1 MSSLVN
7 KITLSQTDKEFFW
20 ENGFIKLNRL
30 LTWEATDKLRELT
43 YNSKQITKAPEYYT
57 GDFSRIGYGVEN
69 AVTHQIYSEE
79 NFKYTLKQLIENEL
93 TFIESV
99 GFELKPNKRGF
110 YFHLDVASFSFIKA
124 EDLAYSLWIPLVPIN
139 TKYQHGGMAYVPQN
153 VYPASGYF
161 YLIYELV
168 KHENIAE
175 FCKTEDFK
183 FFNFPHASKVEELIL
198 EKNKVE
204 DDFEVGDA
212 LLLNKF
218 VWHRSA
224 PLRLGKLPSRMAYTM
239 RFVDSQARYAKKFL
253 DDFNYMVKAMGDDP
267 LTSFGYK
274 LTDLKE
280 GDLISKSKFVDR
292 YNLF

>member
-1 MSSLVN
+1 MSLLVN
-7 KITLSQTDKEFFW
+7 KITISPEEQNSFA
-20 ENGFIKLNRL
+20 ENGFIKLKKL
-30 LTWEATDKLRELT
+30 FTEETIDKLRNLT
-43 YNSKQITKAPEYYT
+43 TQSHQLKRVPESYS
-57 GDFSRIGYGVEN
+57 GDFSRLGYDLEN
-69 AVTHQIYSEE
+69 AVTQKIYSHE
-79 NFKYTLKQLIENEL
+79 NFKNTLKQLIANEL
-93 TFIESV
+93 IFTQGV

-110 YFHLDVASFSFIKA
+110 YFHLDVASFSFIQA
-124 EDLAYSLWIPLVPIN
+124 EDLAYSIWIPLVPIN
-139 TKYQHGGMAYVPQN
+139 TKDQHGGMAYVPQN

-161 YLIYELV
+161 NLIYELV
-168 KHENIAE
+168 QHENIAE

-224 PLRLGKLPSRMAYTM
+224 PLREGKLPSRMAYTM
-239 RFVDSQARYAKKFL
+239 RFVDSQARYGKKFL

-280 GDLISKSKFVDR
+280 GDLISHSKFV
-292 YNLF
+292 YSSNLC